1 MVARTIASRAFL
13 AAYGRILHKE
23 LAGPSIPVA
32 TRYLPSLATTTP
44 PPASTPR
51 HIRWSS
57 TGKDDVKQQE
67 EAPPDDKNV
76 AGEELPETPTED
88 GMAATEDNLAATEAA
103 NQAWADQVKELKDA
117 LLRSLAEQENTRRI
131 AARDVSEAR
140 QFAIKSFAKS
150 LLDVSDNLERAMAAV
165 PSSYIENKE
174 EHPVLA
180 NLYEGI
186 ELTERGLMKAFTS
199 NGLEKF
205 GAVGEIFDPN
215 QHEALMEYPDP
226 TKVPGTI
233 GQVMKVGFLLNKR
246 VLRPAEVGVI
256 KKVD

>member
-1 MVARTIASRAFL
+1 VARCCCCCLKGTTAPLWFSRVCN
-13 AAYGRILHKE
+13 R
-23 LAGPSIPVA
+23 
-32 TRYLPSLATTTP
+32 
-44 PPASTPR
+44 
-51 HIRWSS
+51 
-57 TGKDDVKQQE
+57 TGHDDAKKQE
-67 EAPPDDKNV
+67 EASPDDKKV
-76 AGEELPETPTED
+76 AGEEPPETPTDDE
-88 GMAATEDNLAATEAA
+88 MTATEAA
-103 NQAWADQVKELKDA
+103 NQVWADQVKELKDA

-165 PSSYIENKE
+165 PPSYIENKE

-226 TKVPGTI
+226 TKAPGTI

-256 KKVD
+256 KKQD